1 MMMLREE
8 KWRVSSLAA
17 ATTTAAGVIVGG
29 GLLLLYWNFAVRASW
44 KKKEAADSADGT
56 FTEREESVE
65 ERVKRLVKRLGSRAE
80 QVDTEK
86 SIVGELYEIWRHA
99 KEESVGAADRVK
111 ECSVVA
117 NAVFEVNGLEVLQ
130 DAMQDRRNLGKE
142 ATHKC
147 KSILQGCAVT
157 LYDGY

>member
-1 MMMLREE
+1 MLREE
-8 KWRVSSLAA
+8 KWSVSLAA
-17 ATTTAAGVIVGG
+17 ATTTAAGIIVGG
-29 GLLLLYWNFAVRASW
+29 GLLLLYWNFAFRASW
-44 KKKEAADSADGT
+44 KQEAADSADGT
-56 FTEREESVE
+56 FTERGESVE

-86 SIVGELYEIWRHA
+86 SIIGELYEIWRHA

-147 KSILQGCAVT
+147 QSILQGCAVT